1 MEDRYTDGV
10 KNAWKFAAQEA
21 AKNAENGTSEEEN
34 KYIPVPE
41 IRTVCCTAYKTR
53 TGDGCRRSQ

>member
-21 AKNAENGTSEEEN
+21 AKLGSDYIGTEHLLIGIAHE
-34 KYIPVPE
+34 
-41 IRTVCCTAYKTR
+41 
-53 TGDGCRRSQ
+53 GDSAG